1 MCRPSSWANDVSNW
15 ADGASGGPIEHH
27 TEQMKH
33 QNEQTSNWDMEHH
46 NGYTACA
53 MCMFMYT
60 LVRVW
65 TLVFVSAYAYS
76 LSYVGFINNLL
87 CMHDGADPAGGE
99 LIHYVVGG

>member
-1 MCRPSSWANDVSNW
+1 
-15 ADGASGGPIEHH
+15 
-27 TEQMKH
+27 
-33 QNEQTSNWDMEHH
+33 
-46 NGYTACA
+46 

-99 LIHYVVGG
+99 LIHYVVGGLIQPAVAVLIQPVVG